1 MQLTRFLP
9 LLPMPLLP
17 VLAQDCQGPTEICS
31 FAGRH
36 LTSGNLAI
44 EIQQFRNCLGNI
56 LKRYLN
62 KSSLKLTKTYDR
74 LSVELLVTILNLQR
88 TESSKHCNLDSSLTQ
103 RGAMCAPPSSM
114 VNCRECHSAMTQL
127 QRTIAGKLA
136 RPLGKHQDSFR
147 GQFERWMLTDA
158 DSYAGSDFLVNWKMH
173 RPNVCGGDAT
183 NFLYSPKDI
192 KRLLSEKDI
201 EHYRTIFRNTGSLR
215 LLHPVLETKRF
226 LRCWVTDYLWY
237 WGSILQAPVDFLDP
251 SHPMTPL
258 SQTLCLFEEV
268 MVKKCCSCVP
278 SATRIESKT
287 LTMGCVDAPTAASP
301 KNFGLQIMVFAVHQ
315 ELLSIEAD
323 SGTHIFSIES
333 DPFCSGP
340 TVALYYS
347 NFAKWKHEKFS
358 SFCRQEMQ
366 SGKLGATHPN
376 PEQFWTRHPQDM
388 LVTCLAVKSPG
399 VQCGRVVPYALRS
412 VEGSWPADTSVPTR
426 ENTSRS
432 ARLTAPKAH
441 TRLDIPGR
449 TAGWHRTESYR
460 HTSSYLFSIV

>member
-147 GQFERWMLTDA
+147 GQFER
-158 DSYAGSDFLVNWKMH
+158 
-173 RPNVCGGDAT
+173 
-183 NFLYSPKDI
+183 
-192 KRLLSEKDI
+192 
-201 EHYRTIFRNTGSLR
+201 
-215 LLHPVLETKRF
+215 
-226 LRCWVTDYLWY
+226 
-237 WGSILQAPVDFLDP
+237 
-251 SHPMTPL
+251 
-258 SQTLCLFEEV
+258 
-268 MVKKCCSCVP
+268 
-278 SATRIESKT
+278 
-287 LTMGCVDAPTAASP
+287 
-301 KNFGLQIMVFAVHQ
+301 
-315 ELLSIEAD
+315 
-323 SGTHIFSIES
+323 
-333 DPFCSGP
+333 
-340 TVALYYS
+340 
-347 NFAKWKHEKFS
+347 
-358 SFCRQEMQ
+358 
-366 SGKLGATHPN
+366 
-376 PEQFWTRHPQDM
+376 
-388 LVTCLAVKSPG
+388 
-399 VQCGRVVPYALRS
+399 
-412 VEGSWPADTSVPTR
+412 
-426 ENTSRS
+426 
-432 ARLTAPKAH
+432 
-441 TRLDIPGR
+441 
-449 TAGWHRTESYR
+449 
-460 HTSSYLFSIV
+460 